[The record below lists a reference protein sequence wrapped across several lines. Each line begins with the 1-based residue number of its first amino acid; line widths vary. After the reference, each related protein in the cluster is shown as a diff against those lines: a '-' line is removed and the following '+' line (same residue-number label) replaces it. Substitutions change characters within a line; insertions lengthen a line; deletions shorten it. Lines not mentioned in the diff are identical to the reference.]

1 MSYMS
6 RMYMA
11 ASVAAVKSLSDQG
24 QKLKS
29 LGRAKNRFFP
39 GGQGPNAADLRP
51 FSVLVKAESGGI
63 IGAGEERRSQTE
75 ESLRQAMYFNC
86 WGQG

>member
-11 ASVAAVKSLSDQG
+11 AAVAAVKSHSDQG

-29 LGRAKNRFFP
+29 LGRVKNRFFS
-39 GGQGPNAADLRP
+39 GRQGPDAADLRP
-51 FSVLVKAESGGI
+51 LSVVVKSGD
-63 IGAGEERRSQTE
+63 GAIVGPDNERRSQTE